1 MNKSDPDGENTYV
14 KWKKGINEKMSGSR
28 NTEKR
33 EKGGEVAD
41 GEREVALVEKG
52 LFGGRR
58 AQINNRMIEGGNTE
72 EVHAIQFDSLADMDK
87 EENRIGKLQTH
98 TNWSQTRL
106 PRSDDHDRFPL

>member
-41 GEREVALVEKG
+41 GEREVALVVWRKKSANKQQND
-52 LFGGRR
+52 RR
-58 AQINNRMIEGGNTE
+58 REYRGST
-72 EVHAIQFDSLADMDK
+72 HAIQFDSLADMDK